1 MYKIKEKITVLIID
15 PVMGERVREINNDI
29 EAFHNTIDCRCID
42 IVERKV
48 GDRCFDFIVDDEGL
62 FRHNPMISALSQT
75 GEPMLV
81 GTLIITN
88 SNEEG
93 ETTSLTEEDIEYLQ
107 KYVYHY
113 KKGSIL
119 RATALTCVDY

>member
-15 PVMGERVREINNDI
+15 PIMGERVREINNDI
-29 EAFHNTIDCRCID
+29 EAFHNVIDCRCID

-48 GDRCFDFIVDDEGL
+48 GDRYFDFIVDDEGL
-62 FRHNPMISALSQT
+62 FRHNPMISALSRT
-75 GEPMLV
+75 GGPMLV

-107 KYVYHY
+107 QYVYHY
-113 KKGSIL
+113 QKGSIL
-119 RATALTCVDY
+119 RATTLTCVDY